1 MTNSRYWDRVQKSR
15 LSRRAM
21 LAASA
26 RAGVGAAGLT
36 LVGCGDDGDGAAQQ
50 QQAAVA
56 AVDTAARTHGATLRI
71 GWDLALS
78 GYRGP
83 YAQSQHGAFHTPV
96 WDTLIRYPFDS
107 LEPEARLAESW
118 EFNGDQTV
126 LPVNLR
132 RLQNLDWAVSGYTPS
147 MEKFWLKA

>member
-36 LVGCGDDGDGAAQQ
+36 LVGCGDDDDEAAQQ

-71 GWDLALS
+71 GWDLS
-78 GYRGP
+78 GATRSRSTAP
-83 YAQSQHGAFHTPV
+83 PAT
-96 WDTLIRYPFDS
+96 
-107 LEPEARLAESW
+107 EARTRSRSTAPS
-118 EFNGDQTV
+118 TR
-126 LPVNLR
+126 P
-132 RLQNLDWAVSGYTPS
+132 SGTR
-147 MEKFWLKA
+147 